1 MPNRII
7 VFILRPPGYPRG
19 CARFG
24 ISGFHLCDQSALGI
38 TGSIFLRQSLAYRW
52 LSERSSQKG
61 AALPIA
67 DLYAGQI
74 TEVVNMAQIQVTNL
88 TFSYDGSADDVL
100 KDVTFNIDTDW
111 KLGLIGRNGKGK
123 TTLLNLF
130 MGKYEYQGSI
140 IAGTR
145 FDYFPYRVTER
156 DIGKTASELIE
167 GWKPTVESWQVMV
180 QMNEL
185 KMDPECLYRPFGTL
199 SYGERTRVM
208 LAVLFADENE
218 FLLID
223 EPTNHLDGAARDIIK
238 EYLETKKGFILVSHD
253 RDLLDAVC
261 DHVLVLNRASI
272 EVQTGNFSSWW
283 ENKEKTD
290 AFRQA
295 ENEKHLKE
303 IGKLRSA
310 ADRTGRWADKS
321 EGTKIGFDPVKE
333 HDRSI
338 ATRSFIGAKTK
349 KMQARV
355 KAVEKRI
362 DREITEKE
370 GLLQDI
376 ERVNDLKLQPLRYHK
391 EVLINA
397 YDLSLRYADAD
408 RELFRG
414 LRFQVRRGERVVL
427 SGDNGCGKSSVLK
440 AILRKN
446 DPEGHDSENKL
457 ITEGT
462 LDVASGLIVSYVNQD
477 TSFLHGTLREFCTKR
492 GLEESLFLAVL
503 RQLDMQREQ
512 FVKNMEDFSEGQKKK
527 VLIAASLITPAHLY
541 IWDEP
546 LNYIDVFSRMQIE
559 KLISEFEPTML
570 LVEHDVSFRKKVA
583 SSVVVL

>member
-1 MPNRII
+1 
-7 VFILRPPGYPRG
+7 
-19 CARFG
+19 
-24 ISGFHLCDQSALGI
+24 
-38 TGSIFLRQSLAYRW
+38 
-52 LSERSSQKG
+52 
-61 AALPIA
+61 
-67 DLYAGQI
+67 
-74 TEVVNMAQIQVTNL
+74 MAQIQVTNL

-100 KDVTFNIDTDW
+100 RDVTFNIDTDW

-140 IAGTR
+140 TTSTR
-145 FDYFPYRVTER
+145 FDYFPYSVTGR
-156 DIGKTASELIE
+156 DSGKTASELIE
-167 GWKPTVESWQVMV
+167 EWKPTVESWQVMV

-223 EPTNHLDGAARDIIK
+223 EPTNHLDGAARDIVK
-238 EYLETKKGFILVSHD
+238 EYLATKKGFILVSHD
-253 RDLLDAVC
+253 RDLLDGVC

-272 EVQTGNFSSWW
+272 EVQTGNFSTWW

-290 AFRQA
+290 TFRQS

-303 IGKLRSA
+303 IGKLKSA
-310 ADRTGRWADKS
+310 ADRTGRWAEKS

-362 DREITEKE
+362 DREIAEKE

-376 ERVNDLKLQPLRYHK
+376 ERVNDLRLEPLHYHK
-391 EVLINA
+391 EILVNA
-397 YDLSLRYADAD
+397 SDLSLRYADSE

-414 LRFQVRRGERVVL
+414 LRFQVKRGERVVL
-427 SGDNGCGKSSVLK
+427 SGANGCGKSSVLK
-440 AILRKN
+440 AILEKIK
-446 DPEGHDSENKL
+446 PSEYECAKELIVEGN
-457 ITEGT
+457 
-462 LDVASGLIVSYVNQD
+462 LDVASGLVVSYVNQD
-477 TSFLHGTLREFCTKR
+477 TSFLHGTLREFCIKR

-559 KLISEFEPTML
+559 KLILEFKPTIL
-570 LVEHDVSFRKKVA
+570 LVEHDVSFQRKVA
-583 SSVVVL
+583 TGLIKITRN